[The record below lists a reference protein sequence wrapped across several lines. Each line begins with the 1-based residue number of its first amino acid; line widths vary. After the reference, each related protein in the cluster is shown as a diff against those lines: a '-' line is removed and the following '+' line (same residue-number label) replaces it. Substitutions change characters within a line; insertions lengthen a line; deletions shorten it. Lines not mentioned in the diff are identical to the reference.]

1 MKKRDIAISVVLT
14 IVTCGIYGIY
24 WFICL
29 TDDIK
34 TVAEDKNF
42 QSGAVAFL
50 LTLVTCGLYG
60 LYWAYKMGE
69 LLKIA
74 EAKHG
79 LPEKDNA
86 ILYLL
91 LEFFGLGIV
100 NYALFQSELN
110 MMIKD

>member
-1 MKKRDIAISVVLT
+1 MKKRDIAISIILT
-14 IVTCGIYGIY
+14 LVTCGIYGIY

-34 TVAEDKNF
+34 TVSEDKDF
-42 QSGAVAFL
+42 QSGGLAFV
-50 LTLVTCGLYG
+50 LTLVTCGIYG
-60 LYWAYKMGE
+60 LYWAYKMGQ

-74 EAKHG
+74 EKKHN

-91 LEFFGLGIV
+91 LQAFGLSIV

-110 MMIKD
+110 EMIKD